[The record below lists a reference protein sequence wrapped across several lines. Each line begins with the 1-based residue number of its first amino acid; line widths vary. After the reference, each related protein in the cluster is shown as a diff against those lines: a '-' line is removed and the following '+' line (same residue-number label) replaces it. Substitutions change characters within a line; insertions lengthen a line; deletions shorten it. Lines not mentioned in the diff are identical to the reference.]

1 MTARTFDARSTLFG
15 RYAVA
20 EPMRFDVVH
29 FDTGGPLKTVD
40 HEPPVPVLDQ
50 EDLFKQGIDTSEL
63 VKGAHRVDALGSC
76 TANATAVSLGQV
88 LKDAGHSLPS
98 GLSAS
103 DPVASEE
110 WAIRFYNACTDQT
123 GDPSQE
129 WPPTD
134 CGSTGLYCCHELIK
148 QKLISTYKT
157 ASGAQNIASLL
168 QGGTV
173 IQGTPWFNAWF
184 DPDSSGFIDGNGS
197 HAAFE
202 RAVGSGVAGGHE
214 TCITA
219 IEKLTLSAT
228 GKVEAAKTV
237 LRVRNSW
244 SAAFADHGSFRI
256 HLSTLVALG
265 NQADFKQ
272 FAA

>member
-1 MTARTFDARSTLFG
+1 VTPTKFG

-29 FDTGGPLKTVD
+29 FDKGGTLKEVD

-50 EDLFKQGIDTSEL
+50 EDLIKQGINTAKL
-63 VKGAHRVDALGSC
+63 VPGAKKVDALGSC

-88 LKDAGHSLPS
+88 LFTGGYRLPA
-98 GLSAS
+98 GLSATDAKS
-103 DPVASEE
+103 SEE

-148 QKLISTYKT
+148 QKLASGYKT

-184 DPDSSGFIDGNGS
+184 DPDSSGFIDGDGS
-197 HAAFE
+197 RSALEDAID
-202 RAVGSGVAGGHE
+202 SGVAGGHE

-219 IEKLTLSAT
+219 IERLALSAT
-228 GKVEAAKTV
+228 GKVQAARTV

-244 SAAFADHGSFRI
+244 SAAFADHGSFRV
-256 HLSTLVALG
+256 HLSTLVMLG
-265 NQADFKQ
+265 SQADFKQ
-272 FAA
+272 FVA